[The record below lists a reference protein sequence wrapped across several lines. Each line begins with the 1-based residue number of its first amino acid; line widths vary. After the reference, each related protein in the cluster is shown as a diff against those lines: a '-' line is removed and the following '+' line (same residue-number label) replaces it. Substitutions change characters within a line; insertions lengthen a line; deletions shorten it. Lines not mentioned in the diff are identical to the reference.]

1 MNEGRLKSLD
11 VLRGFDMFFIM
22 GGWQLVIA
30 LCVFLGFGENCFL
43 ADQMKHVDWHGF
55 HFCDF
60 IYPLFIFI
68 AGVSFPFSC
77 AKQLECG
84 RTKAQIRLKILRRAV
99 TLFLLGMLVDGF
111 LIDATVHYG
120 SVLGRIGIAW
130 GIAAFLFTVLS
141 WRKRALL
148 CVLSLVGYW
157 MLLRFVGAPDHP
169 EAALY
174 SPLGNIS
181 GWLDRLVFP
190 SAHFAEEGPY
200 YNQGPLATL
209 TVVPVTAMLGVFAGE
224 ILKTGKPTP
233 ERKALV
239 LFAGGTAL
247 VALGCLVA
255 YGCGPLSFPL
265 NKKLWTSSYV
275 LVAGGCSA
283 ALLALFYHL
292 IDVRGW
298 WRRTLFFTVIGMNSI
313 TIYVAQRLVDFRFTA
328 RFFLNGLA
336 GALPTSAGEVIL
348 DIGYIAVCWLFLYF
362 LHRKGVFLKV

>member
-1 MNEGRLKSLD
+1 MEKKRKDSSSKCQTRCKD
-11 VLRGFDMFFIM
+11 FRQS
-22 GGWQLVIA
+22 GGQ
-30 LCVFLGFGENCFL
+30 
-43 ADQMKHVDWHGF
+43 D
-55 HFCDF
+55 
-60 IYPLFIFI
+60 
-68 AGVSFPFSC
+68 
-77 AKQLECG
+77 
-84 RTKAQIRLKILRRAV
+84 
-99 TLFLLGMLVDGF
+99 FLLSGGHIIFNAHKIQNSCFGIVKCHARTRILVAVVI
-111 LIDATVHYG
+111 LVWY
-120 SVLGRIGIAW
+120 W
-130 GIAAFLFTVLS
+130 AFS
-141 WRKRALL
+141 L
-148 CVLSLVGYW
+148 CI
-157 MLLRFVGAPDHP
+157 GAPDHP

-224 ILKTGKPTP
+224 ILKSGRLSP

-283 ALLALFYHL
+283 ALLALFYYL

-336 GALPTSAGEVIL
+336 GALPASAGEVLL
-348 DIGYIAVCWLFLYF
+348 DVGYVAVCWLFLYF